1 MAGRPADERR
11 PDAARPPGSAVFAFV
26 RVAFVATGARWDA
39 MSATMN
45 GGGASAKGRIDAEG
59 RTAASCW
66 PRQLLHER
74 W

>member
-1 MAGRPADERR
+1 MAGRPADERG

-26 RVAFVATGARWDA
+26 RADFVATGGRWDA
-39 MSATMN
+39 MGATMSR
-45 GGGASAKGRIDAEG
+45 GGASAKGRIDVEG

-66 PRQLLHER
+66 PLQLLHEE